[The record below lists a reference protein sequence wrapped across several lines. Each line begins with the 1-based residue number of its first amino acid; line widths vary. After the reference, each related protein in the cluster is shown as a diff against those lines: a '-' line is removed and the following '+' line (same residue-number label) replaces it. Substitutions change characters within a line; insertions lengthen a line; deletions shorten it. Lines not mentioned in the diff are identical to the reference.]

1 MAREDQL
8 DIARAIA
15 GAFSMTDAAWR
26 RHANPWSV
34 WTRVL
39 SLPPLLAA
47 IWSHHQIGWWAALP
61 ICVVL
66 AWLWLNP
73 RLFPPPASTRS
84 WASRVTFG
92 ERVWLD
98 RGRIPIPPHHA
109 LAARLL
115 ATLAGVAFVAAVVGA
130 VLGNATL
137 TLAAGSV
144 SWMAKMWFADRM
156 VWLYSDMIDAS
167 PEYRTWLY

>member
-1 MAREDQL
+1 
-8 DIARAIA
+8 
-15 GAFSMTDAAWR
+15 MT
-26 RHANPWSV
+26 
-34 WTRVL
+34 L
-39 SLPPLLAA
+39 
-47 IWSHHQIGWWAALP
+47 
-61 ICVVL
+61 
-66 AWLWLNP
+66 
-73 RLFPPPASTRS
+73 
-84 WASRVTFG
+84 G

-98 RGRIPIPPHHA
+98 RGQIPIPPHHA

-137 TLAAGSV
+137 TLTAGSV